1 MPAEGTQLSNFLVFL
16 IGRPGSGKST
26 FARYLTRALI
36 STDVLYLNDYELL
49 LARTETLAT
58 NQIKWEPN
66 GQFEVLDRSVFEGLF
81 SDLVKPIASNRGKR
95 PIIVEFSRG
104 LYVPTFAAMTGL
116 NDEPFTIIY
125 LDTPLESCIHRN
137 AIRAPYNPLKTTP
150 ESVIR
155 KYHTAD
161 DLTALLQAYPGNVRI
176 VRNVDSSLHALE
188 REASLILEDI
198 VGTEHIKSLR
208 PASHLTKEIMAAAL
222 LILYLI
228 GFLFVSICAWRAGS
242 SSFLASL
249 LPGKDLNQLPFLKT
263 ILYVFS
269 AGGLG
274 STTYCIRALY
284 HYYIR
289 GAFDFDRFKWWYLFR
304 PPTGSVLAVSSFA
317 IVKGGVVAL
326 GAGGSPP
333 ISSANLAWFG
343 VAYLAGFGVEQVI
356 EWLRRASKS
365 VFGESRVQPDET
377 GQG

>member
-1 MPAEGTQLSNFLVFL
+1 MPAEETQLSNLLVFL
-16 IGRPGSGKST
+16 IGRPGAGKST

-36 STDVLYLNDYELL
+36 STNVLYLNDYELL
-49 LARTETLAT
+49 LARTKSLAA

-66 GQFEVLDRSVFEGLF
+66 GQFEVLDRAVFDGLF
-81 SDLVKPIASNRGKR
+81 SDLVKPVASNRGKR

-104 LYVPTFAAMTGL
+104 LYVPIFAAITGL
-116 NDEPFTIIY
+116 NEGPFTIIY
-125 LDTPLESCIHRN
+125 VDTPLESCIQRN
-137 AIRAPYNPLKTTP
+137 AIRAPYSPLKTTP
-150 ESVIR
+150 EAVIR

-176 VRNVDSSLHALE
+176 VRNAESSLHALE

-198 VGTEHIKSLR
+198 IGTEHIKSLR
-208 PASHLTKEIMAAAL
+208 PASQLAKELTAAVL
-222 LILYLI
+222 LIFYLTA
-228 GFLFVSICAWRAGS
+228 FLSVSILAWRAGP

-263 ILYVFS
+263 ILYVFC

-284 HYYIR
+284 HYYIL

-304 PPTGSVLAVSSFA
+304 PLTGSVLAISSFA

-326 GAGGSPP
+326 GAGGSLP

-343 VAYLAGFGVEQVI
+343 VAYLSGFGVEQVI